1 MSSANVDVVQ
11 RLLDAFN
18 ADDLGALDALDENAE
33 LQDEPRMP
41 GAGWCWG
48 HHGAVQWAA
57 RLREVFGRLTFTIDD
72 TCETGD
78 AVVTSWRAEG
88 EGKRSG
94 VHVEM
99 AGWCVFTM
107 RDGLVCRVEFFDTRQ
122 AAVDSA
128 RSVPFVTQRGRRRG
142 VGSDRRR

>member
-1 MSSANVDVVQ
+1 MLSANVDVVQ

-18 ADDLGALDALDENAE
+18 AGDLGALDALDENAE

-41 GAGWCWG
+41 GAGWYRG
-48 HHGAVQWAA
+48 HDGAVRWAA
-57 RLREVFGRLTFTIDD
+57 RLREVFGQLTFAIDD

-99 AGWCVFTM
+99 AGFCVFTM
-107 RDGLVCRVEFFDTRQ
+107 REARVRRVEFFETRER
-122 AAVDSA
+122 AVDSA
-128 RSVPFVTQRGRRRG
+128 RLRGG
-142 VGSDRRR
+142 VQTGT